1 MEHSPRIERHLAK
14 ELFRF
19 VVAGSVDDGKST
31 LLGRL
36 LLDAAALF
44 EDQLADATV
53 LGPDGIPHLDLSL
66 LTDGLLAERDQQITI
81 DVAYRYFTTERRKF
95 IVADTPGHL
104 QYTRNMV
111 TGASTADAA
120 LLLVDASRGPT
131 EQTRRHAFVAA
142 RLGIRELIVCVNKMD
157 LVAWSQER
165 FDAISGEF
173 YDLLA
178 ETGFDRCHLI
188 PVCATLGDNV
198 VRRSERLPW
207 ARATLL
213 GLLETLPLPAASN
226 SAPVRLWV
234 QLLLKSGDGVRRYAG
249 TLATGRITVADRLL
263 LLPSGLDVGVT
274 ELTVAGRPSDSAVAG
289 ESMALRFDRE
299 VDCARGDLLCCL
311 DAPAQ
316 ATSRL
321 EASLVWFG
329 DQPLRAGARLLLRI
343 GSRETTATIAQ
354 LLDRT
359 DLDRLTTS
367 STDRLDTNDL
377 GRVRISTLGPLPFDP
392 FELCKSTGAFVLI
405 DPQSRQTVGAGML
418 AAPSDERPS
427 ESAPPSGLE
436 RQRRLGH
443 GPLAILV
450 PQGADQAAIDRL
462 ERRLFDAGLL
472 TASAHEVEQAVALLR
487 AGVVVVSTVR
497 TDAAFETVLL
507 CGSDESAWW
516 LQLEPLLFALRGR

>member
-36 LLDAAALF
+36 LLDAGALF

-53 LGPDGIPHLDLSL
+53 PGPDGIPHLDLSL
-66 LTDGLLAERDQQITI
+66 LTDGLLAEREQQITI
-81 DVAYRYFTTERRKF
+81 DVAYRYFATERRKF

-142 RLGIRELIVCVNKMD
+142 RLGLRELIVCVNKMD
-157 LVAWSQER
+157 LVGWSQER
-165 FDAISGEF
+165 FDAIAAELH
-173 YDLLA
+173 DLLA
-178 ETGFDRCHLI
+178 QTGFDRCHLI

-263 LLPSGLDVGVT
+263 LLPSELEIGVT
-274 ELTVAGRPSDSAVAG
+274 ELTVAGKTSDSAVAG
-289 ESMALRFDRE
+289 ESIAIRFDRE
-299 VDCARGDLLCCL
+299 VDCARGDLLCSI

-316 ATSRL
+316 TASRL

-343 GSRETTATIAQ
+343 GGRETTATIAQ

-392 FELCKSTGAFVLI
+392 FELCRSTGAFVLI
-405 DPQSRQTVGAGML
+405 DPTSRATVAAGML

-462 ERRLFDAGLL
+462 ERRLFDAGFV
-472 TASAHEVEQAVALLR
+472 TAQASDGSAATSLLR
-487 AGVVVVSTVR
+487 AGLVVLST
-497 TDAAFETVLL
+497 TQPPDATPAITLL
-507 CGSDESAWW
+507 GTEGADW
-516 LQLEPLLFALRGR
+516 LQQLEPLLGPLRDC